1 MTKTIPILCQLFRS
15 AYSPLGKGDAQY
27 DREII
32 SLSLYS
38 SQFLHKLT
46 RLLHKLTLLLHNLT
60 LDLDNQ
66 PLDFHNRHLAA
77 FEGGQK

>member
-15 AYSPLGKGDAQY
+15 AYFPLGKGAAQY

-46 RLLHKLTLLLHNLT
+46 LLLHNQP
-60 LDLDNQ
+60 LDLDNRQ
-66 PLDFHNRHLAA
+66 LAA
-77 FEGGQK
+77 FEGVQK